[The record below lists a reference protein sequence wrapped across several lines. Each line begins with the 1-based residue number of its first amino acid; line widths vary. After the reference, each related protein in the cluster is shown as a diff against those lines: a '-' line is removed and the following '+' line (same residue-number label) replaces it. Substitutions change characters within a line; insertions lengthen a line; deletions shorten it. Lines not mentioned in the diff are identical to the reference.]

1 MIDKTKLKPC
11 TYHRSG
17 YFEVNHDVDN
27 THYNGFVDPNKID
40 ELYDENY
47 NPVPMSSFS
56 IDQEYYDL
64 YCKKINK
71 KTDIL

>member
-1 MIDKTKLKPC
+1 MD
-11 TYHRSG
+11 S
-17 YFEVNHDVDN
+17 
-27 THYNGFVDPNKID
+27 THYSGFVDPNKID

-71 KTDIL
+71 KTDILYFTL